1 MISLKIMGRPQPQII
16 LILSICIRWTFYHVG
31 TNRERALE
39 AGSRNKLLS
48 LKAKVNV
55 LNLFFLLILVKYE
68 RIKFLVIA
76 LKNAVE
82 IYAWAPKPYHK
93 FMAFK
98 VRFSGHQNTLCSCKY
113 TRFLYNA
120 EQKSVLLM

>member
-1 MISLKIMGRPQPQII
+1 M
-16 LILSICIRWTFYHVG
+16 G

-39 AGSRNKLLS
+39 AVSRDKLFS
-48 LKAKVNV
+48 LKAKVND
-55 LNLFFLLILVKYE
+55 LNFGFILILVKYE

-98 VRFSGHQNTLCSCKY
+98 VRLSGYQNTLCSCKY
-113 TRFLYNA
+113 SRFLYYA
-120 EQKSVLLM
+120 EQKSVLRM

>member
-55 LNLFFLLILVKYE
+55 LNFF
-68 RIKFLVIA
+68 FF
-76 LKNAVE
+76 NFSE
-82 IYAWAPKPYHK
+82 I
-93 FMAFK
+93 
-98 VRFSGHQNTLCSCKY
+98 
-113 TRFLYNA
+113 
-120 EQKSVLLM
+120 